1 MSDNFRKI
9 LVAISG
15 ALTSLV
21 VAVVLSFV
29 AGQRYALNRLVLS
42 QDPKVDT
49 LFIRDT
55 IMSNDPVYIT
65 KTKIDSIPYPVPVR
79 DTLWKTDTVW
89 LQKEQVMWQ
98 DSLSRVYANGVCVEI
113 DSVLHFVSTKIITK
127 ERDVIVKVKPKWS
140 IGVHA
145 GYGAYA
151 KNGQI
156 SAAPYVGVGVSYNI
170 LSW

>member
-1 MSDNFRKI
+1 MLDIKHTLIVS
-9 LVAISG
+9 
-15 ALTSLV
+15 
-21 VAVVLSFV
+21 AVVFLALILSFV
-29 AGQRYALNRLVLS
+29 AGQRDALNRLVLP
-42 QDPKVDT
+42 QEPKVDT

-98 DSLSRVYANGVCVEI
+98 DSLSRVYASGVSVEI
-113 DSVLHFVSTKIITK
+113 DSVLHFVSTNIITK
-127 ERDVIVKVKPKWS
+127 ERDVMIKVKPKWS

-145 GYGAYA
+145 GYGAFA